1 MQSEQ
6 LESVLKNLY
15 GGEEDLLLGELQF
28 AFIAFLVYFR
38 LHVALLLTSHYASY
52 NGVGVLTLLD

>member
-6 LESVLKNLY
+6 LEVVLKKFY

-28 AFIAFLVYFR
+28 AFIGFLVR
-38 LHVALLLTSHYASY
+38 IHRT
-52 NGVGVLTLLD
+52 